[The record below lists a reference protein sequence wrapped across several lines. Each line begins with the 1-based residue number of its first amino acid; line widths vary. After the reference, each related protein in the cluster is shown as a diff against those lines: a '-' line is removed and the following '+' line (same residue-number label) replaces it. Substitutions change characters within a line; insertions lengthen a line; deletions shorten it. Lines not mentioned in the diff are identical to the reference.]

1 MKKLYDAIILVF
13 FLAVIVTMFVLQSSK
28 LELCIA
34 IIATI
39 IFAISVLVTA
49 VQKKQRGHGLPC
61 FFSFALKAESEGFE
75 PSCPGG
81 LTHFECAPL

>member
-1 MKKLYDAIILVF
+1 MKKLYDAIILGF
-13 FLAVIVTMFVLQSSK
+13 FLAVIITMFVLQSSK

-49 VQKKQRGHGLPC
+49 VQNKKY
-61 FFSFALKAESEGFE
+61 S
-75 PSCPGG
+75 
-81 LTHFECAPL
+81 TM

>member
-13 FLAVIVTMFVLQSSK
+13 FLAVIITMFVLQSSK

-34 IIATI
+34 ISATI

-49 VQKKQRGHGLPC
+49 VQNKKY
-61 FFSFALKAESEGFE
+61 S
-75 PSCPGG
+75 
-81 LTHFECAPL
+81 TM

>member
-13 FLAVIVTMFVLQSSK
+13 FLAVIITMFVLQSSK

-39 IFAISVLVTA
+39 IFTISVLVTA
-49 VQKKQRGHGLPC
+49 VQNKKY
-61 FFSFALKAESEGFE
+61 S
-75 PSCPGG
+75 
-81 LTHFECAPL
+81 TM

>member
-1 MKKLYDAIILVF
+1 MKKLYDAIILIF
-13 FLAVIVTMFVLQSSK
+13 FLAVIITMFVLQSSK

-49 VQKKQRGHGLPC
+49 VQNKKY
-61 FFSFALKAESEGFE
+61 S
-75 PSCPGG
+75 
-81 LTHFECAPL
+81 TM

>member
-1 MKKLYDAIILVF
+1 MKKLYDVIILVF
-13 FLAVIVTMFVLQSSK
+13 FLAVIITMFVLQSSK

-49 VQKKQRGHGLPC
+49 VQNKKY
-61 FFSFALKAESEGFE
+61 S
-75 PSCPGG
+75 
-81 LTHFECAPL
+81 TM